1 MTPALFQQVEAH
13 GGIVDL
19 SSRAK
24 FRLTGND
31 RVRYLN
37 GQVTNDVRTA
47 NTERTLYA
55 CVTDLKGKIVGDIRV
70 HASTDSLLLDAEP
83 ELREILG
90 PRLERYIIADDAELT
105 DVTDEWHLWHL
116 FGDACEQAARSTE
129 HGAIAV
135 KSNRLGTEGL
145 DLWLPASSSTR
156 RAPCSLL
163 SADDFETYR
172 ILLGIPRYPNELNA
186 DTFPPE
192 AGLDASAMSYTKGC
206 YIGQEILSRIRTTG
220 KMPRTLIRW
229 TVEGEVKPGEE
240 LLLGDKVIGTVT
252 SVATHPITQLTTG
265 LAYVRQG
272 TSGDLRTSS
281 GTALVT
287 SGAS

>member
-1 MTPALFQQVEAH
+1 MTPELFQQLEAH

-24 FRLTGND
+24 FRLSGGD

-47 NTERTLYA
+47 SAERTLYA
-55 CVTDLKGKIVGDIRV
+55 CVTDLKGKIVGDIHV
-70 HASTDSLLLDAEP
+70 HAGTDCLLLDAEP
-83 ELREILG
+83 DLREVLG

-105 DVTDEWHLWHL
+105 DITDEWQLWHV
-116 FGDACEQAARSTE
+116 FGEAAANLDAA
-129 HGAIAV
+129 GATLV
-135 KSNRLGTEGL
+135 KADRLGREGL
-145 DLWLPASSSTR
+145 DLWLPASSSKPQ
-156 RAPCSLL
+156 ASSPIL
-163 SADDFETYR
+163 SAEDFETYR
-172 ILLGIPRYPNELNA
+172 ILRGIPRYPNELNA

-192 AGLDASAMSYTKGC
+192 AGLDACAMSYTKGC

-229 TVEGEVKPGEE
+229 TAEGAVKQGDEV
-240 LLLGDKVIGTVT
+240 LLGDKVIGTIA